1 VATVAHQK
9 DHKSNDNLDRC
20 YKVVQQSGTKGIRA
34 IEIKEQLGIDKTTV
48 HRQLS
53 RLDLRGKVESKGGR
67 WFAKTA
73 EQTIKP
79 LEKEIVIELPLPKD
93 QVAPTALMEELAH
106 EAEQS
111 DFTRLAGTYRIFLA
125 KLKEA
130 RTIRITGRNVDDLDL
145 EKTQN
150 LILQA
155 SKKTFKIDFKGLL
168 RSLKRSLDNE
178 PRKQ

>member
-1 VATVAHQK
+1 MSSQKHHQLMR
-9 DHKSNDNLDRC
+9 NLDRC
-20 YKVVQQSGTKGIRA
+20 YDAVLQSSTKGGITA
-34 IEIKEQLGIDKTTV
+34 AEIAKKIGMHKTMV
-48 HRQLS
+48 HHNLNT
-53 RLDLRGKVESKGGR
+53 LELMGKVENQHGTWR
-67 WFAKTA
+67 VKTG
-73 EQTIKP
+73 EQTPKQ

-155 SKKTFKIDFKGLL
+155 SKKTFKIDFKGLH